1 VGAGAGIIRTK
12 ATIVPSARVERSFR
26 KDHGCD
32 LRGGGSLCAGGR
44 KMTDRR
50 GSGEVEGF
58 GQPDRRQLLHRAKIK
73 IRDANMD
80 QYASPPDLLSLV
92 ALMLSG

>member
-1 VGAGAGIIRTK
+1 
-12 ATIVPSARVERSFR
+12 
-26 KDHGCD
+26 
-32 LRGGGSLCAGGR
+32 
-44 KMTDRR
+44 MTDRR

>member
-1 VGAGAGIIRTK
+1 VTS
-12 ATIVPSARVERSFR
+12 VARA
-26 KDHGCD
+26 
-32 LRGGGSLCAGGR
+32 LNAAAPI

-58 GQPDRRQLLHRAKIK
+58 GQPDRRQFLHRAKIK

-92 ALMLSG
+92 ALMLTG

>member
-1 VGAGAGIIRTK
+1 
-12 ATIVPSARVERSFR
+12 
-26 KDHGCD
+26 
-32 LRGGGSLCAGGR
+32 
-44 KMTDRR
+44 MTDRR

-92 ALMLSG
+92 ALMLTG